1 MMLDTMTFVDKLVTL
16 YTHNIDTDVREER
29 LYASEVT
36 CKDGVASSHWI
47 DVTDWSRAELF
58 AWLGY

>member
-1 MMLDTMTFVDKLVTL
+1 MFDNITFVDKLVAL
-16 YTHNIDTDVREER
+16 YTHNIDTDVREGR
-29 LYASEVT
+29 LYASEVV
-36 CKDGVASSHWI
+36 CKDGVANASWI